1 MNHTKL
7 TEKKWKYLYKVEL
20 IIQSLDY
27 DSEYWNYLTNL
38 KGRLQNKGFLF
49 PSEYKK
55 LDGWYVPNPSLEI
68 MEKL

>member
-7 TEKKWKYLYKVEL
+7 KETKWKYLYKVEL

-27 DSEYWNYLTNL
+27 DSEYWNYLYEL

-55 LDGWYVPNPSLEI
+55 LDSWYVPEPYL
-68 MEKL
+68 KTGARK